1 MNILLLI
8 ISTILF
14 LLISIKIK
22 KTKYLKNYSG
32 DTHQKFTSNENIP
45 LIGGFFIIVIFV
57 IVLIEENIFFLIS
70 IILTFSLG
78 LFSDLNKITSPNK
91 RLLLQLIIVLFL
103 IIFTNLEINST
114 RVFILDRFLENNI
127 FNIFFVCFCALVLI
141 NGTNFI
147 DGLNGLSLGYYFI
160 VTIALLNNNF
170 YYSNL
175 LQGNELL
182 YLSCYLFI
190 FLIFNLFNLF
200 FIGDSGSY
208 SLGLIF
214 SFLLINI
221 YIVNSNISPFYIIL
235 LIWYPC
241 FELLFSI
248 VRKFNINFSPAK
260 PDVGHL
266 HQLIYNLIKNKF
278 NFSKLKSNNISSILI
293 LLFNSFSIFLGSIDI
308 YNTQNQIILIIVN
321 VLFYAI
327 IYKQLINYND
337 KLKIKKFN

>member
-1 MNILLLI
+1 MI
-8 ISTILF
+8 IKNLQQ
-14 LLISIKIK
+14 IKI
-22 KTKYLKNYSG
+22 
-32 DTHQKFTSNENIP
+32 FP
-45 LIGGFFIIVIFV
+45 LTGGFFII
-57 IVLIEENIFFLIS
+57 IVFLLVLFEENNFFLIS
-70 IILTFSLG
+70 IILIFFTRFV
-78 LFSDLNKITSPNK
+78 SDLNKIISPNK
-91 RLLLQLIIVLFL
+91 RLLLQVIIVLFL

-114 RVFILDRFLENNI
+114 RVIILDKFLENNI
-127 FNIFFVCFCALVLI
+127 FNIFFVSFCVLVLI

-190 FLIFNLFNLF
+190 FLILNQSNLF

-221 YIVNSNISPFYIIL
+221 YTVNSNISPFYIIL
-235 LIWYPC
+235 LVWYPC

-248 VRKFNINFSPAK
+248 LRKFNINFSPAK
-260 PDVGHL
+260 PDIRHL
-266 HQLIYNLIKNKF
+266 HQLIYNLIKNKY

-293 LLFNSFSIFLGSIDI
+293 LLFNSFSIFLGSADI
-308 YNTQNQIILIIVN
+308 YNSQNQIILIIMN
-321 VLFYAI
+321 ICSNSL
-327 IYKQLINYND
+327 
-337 KLKIKKFN
+337 

>member
-1 MNILLLI
+1 MNILLLV
-8 ISTILF
+8 ISTILL

-32 DTHQKFTSNENIP
+32 DDHQKFTTNKNIP
-45 LIGGFFIIVIFV
+45 LTGGFFII
-57 IVLIEENIFFLIS
+57 IVFLLALFEENNFFLIS
-70 IILTFSLG
+70 IILIFSLG
-78 LFSDLNKITSPNK
+78 LFSDLNKIISPNK
-91 RLLLQLIIVLFL
+91 RLLLQVIIVLFL

-114 RVFILDRFLENNI
+114 RVIILDKFLENNI
-127 FNIFFVCFCALVLI
+127 FNIFFVSFCVLVLI

-190 FLIFNLFNLF
+190 FLILNQSNLF

-221 YIVNSNISPFYIIL
+221 YTVNSNISPFYIIL
-235 LIWYPC
+235 LVWYPC

-248 VRKFNINFSPAK
+248 LRKFNINFSPAK
-260 PDVGHL
+260 PDIRHL
-266 HQLIYNLIKNKF
+266 HQLIYNLIKNKY

-293 LLFNSFSIFLGSIDI
+293 LLFNSCSIFLGSLDI
-308 YNTQNQIILIIVN
+308 YSSQNQIILIIIN
-321 VLFYAI
+321 ILFYTAA
-327 IYKQLINYND
+327 YKQLVNYKN
-337 KLKIKKFN
+337 KTKN

>member
-8 ISTILF
+8 ISTILL

-32 DTHQKFTSNENIP
+32 DDHQKFTTNKNIP
-45 LIGGFFIIVIFV
+45 LTGGFFII
-57 IVLIEENIFFLIS
+57 IVFLLVLFEENNFFLIS
-70 IILTFSLG
+70 IILIFSLG
-78 LFSDLNKITSPNK
+78 LLSDLNKIISPNK
-91 RLLLQLIIVLFL
+91 RLLLQVIIVLFL
-103 IIFTNLEINST
+103 IIFTKLEINST
-114 RVFILDRFLENNI
+114 RVIILDKFLENNI
-127 FNIFFVCFCALVLI
+127 FNVFFVSFCVLVLI

-190 FLIFNLFNLF
+190 FLILNQSNLF

-235 LIWYPC
+235 LVWYPC

-248 VRKFNINFSPAK
+248 LRKFNINFSPAK
-260 PDVGHL
+260 PDIRHL
-266 HQLIYNLIKNKF
+266 HQLIYNLIKNKY

-293 LLFNSFSIFLGSIDI
+293 LLFNSFSIFLGSVDI
-308 YNTQNQIILIIVN
+308 YSSQNQIILIIMN
-321 VLFYAI
+321 ILFYTAAYRQLVN
-327 IYKQLINYND
+327 YKNKTKN
-337 KLKIKKFN
+337 

>member
-32 DTHQKFTSNENIP
+32 DDHQKLTTNKNIP
-45 LIGGFFIIVIFV
+45 LIGGFFII
-57 IVLIEENIFFLIS
+57 IVFLLVLFEENNFFLIS
-70 IILTFSLG
+70 IILIFSLG
-78 LFSDLNKITSPNK
+78 LFSDLNKIISPNK
-91 RLLLQLIIVLFL
+91 RLLLQVIIVLFL

-114 RVFILDRFLENNI
+114 RVIILDEFLKNNI
-127 FNIFFVCFCALVLI
+127 FNIFFVSFCVLVLI

-190 FLIFNLFNLF
+190 FLILNQSNLF

-208 SLGLIF
+208 SLGMIF

-221 YIVNSNISPFYIIL
+221 YTVNSNISPFYIIL
-235 LIWYPC
+235 LVWYPC

-248 VRKFNINFSPAK
+248 LRKFNINFSPAK
-260 PDVGHL
+260 PDIRHL
-266 HQLIYNLIKNKF
+266 HQLIYNLIKNKYK
-278 NFSKLKSNNISSILI
+278 FSKLKSNNISSILI

-308 YNTQNQIILIIVN
+308 YNTQNQIILIIMN

-327 IYKQLINYND
+327 IYKQLIKYND

>member
-8 ISTILF
+8 ISTILL

-32 DTHQKFTSNENIP
+32 DDHQKFTTNKNIP
-45 LIGGFFIIVIFV
+45 LTGGFFII
-57 IVLIEENIFFLIS
+57 IVFLLVLFEENNFFLIS
-70 IILTFSLG
+70 IILIFSLG
-78 LFSDLNKITSPNK
+78 LFSDLNKIISPNK
-91 RLLLQLIIVLFL
+91 RLLLQVIIVLFL

-114 RVFILDRFLENNI
+114 RVIILDKFLENNI
-127 FNIFFVCFCALVLI
+127 FSIFFVCFCVLVLI

-170 YYSNL
+170 YYLNL

-190 FLIFNLFNLF
+190 FLILNQSNLF

-221 YIVNSNISPFYIIL
+221 YTVNSNISPFYIIL
-235 LIWYPC
+235 LVWYPC

-248 VRKFNINFSPAK
+248 LRKFNINFSPAK
-260 PDVGHL
+260 PDIRHL
-266 HQLIYNLIKNKF
+266 HQLIYNLIKNKY

-293 LLFNSFSIFLGSIDI
+293 LLFNSFSIFLGSVDI
-308 YNTQNQIILIIVN
+308 FSSQNQIILIIIN
-321 VLFYAI
+321 ILFYTAAYRQLVN
-327 IYKQLINYND
+327 YKNKTKN
-337 KLKIKKFN
+337 

>member
-8 ISTILF
+8 ISTILL

-32 DTHQKFTSNENIP
+32 DDHQKFTTNKNIP
-45 LIGGFFIIVIFV
+45 LTGGFFII
-57 IVLIEENIFFLIS
+57 IVFLLVLFEENNFFLIS
-70 IILTFSLG
+70 IILIFSLG
-78 LFSDLNKITSPNK
+78 LFSDLNKIISPNK
-91 RLLLQLIIVLFL
+91 RLLLQVIIVLFL

-114 RVFILDRFLENNI
+114 RVIILDKFLENNI
-127 FNIFFVCFCALVLI
+127 FNVFFVSFCVLVLI

-190 FLIFNLFNLF
+190 FLILNQSNLF

-221 YIVNSNISPFYIIL
+221 YTVNSNISPFYIIL
-235 LIWYPC
+235 LVWYPC

-248 VRKFNINFSPAK
+248 LRKFNINFSPAK
-260 PDVGHL
+260 PDIRHL
-266 HQLIYNLIKNKF
+266 HQLIYNLIKNKY

-293 LLFNSFSIFLGSIDI
+293 LLFNSFSIFLGSVDI
-308 YNTQNQIILIIVN
+308 YSSQNQIILIIMN
-321 VLFYAI
+321 ILFYTAAYRQLVN
-327 IYKQLINYND
+327 YKNKTKN
-337 KLKIKKFN
+337 

>member
-8 ISTILF
+8 ISTILL

-32 DTHQKFTSNENIP
+32 DDHQKFTTNKNIP
-45 LIGGFFIIVIFV
+45 LTGGFFII
-57 IVLIEENIFFLIS
+57 IVFLLVLFEENNFFLIS
-70 IILTFSLG
+70 IILIFSLG
-78 LFSDLNKITSPNK
+78 LFSDLNKIISPNK
-91 RLLLQLIIVLFL
+91 RLLLQVIIVLFL
-103 IIFTNLEINST
+103 IIFTSLEINST
-114 RVFILDRFLENNI
+114 RVIILDKFLENNI
-127 FNIFFVCFCALVLI
+127 FNVFFVSFCLLVLI

-175 LQGNELL
+175 LQGNELI

-190 FLIFNLFNLF
+190 FLILNQSNLF

-221 YIVNSNISPFYIIL
+221 YTVNSNISPFYIIL
-235 LIWYPC
+235 LVWYPC

-248 VRKFNINFSPAK
+248 LRKFNINFSPAK
-260 PDVGHL
+260 PDIKHL
-266 HQLIYNLIKNKF
+266 HQLVYNLIKNKY

-293 LLFNSFSIFLGSIDI
+293 LLFNSFSIFLGSVDI
-308 YNTQNQIILIIVN
+308 YSSQNQIILIIMNIV
-321 VLFYAI
+321 FYTVA
-327 IYKQLINYND
+327 YKQLVNYNN
-337 KLKIKKFN
+337 KTKN

>member
-1 MNILLLI
+1 MNILLII
-8 ISTILF
+8 ISTILL

-32 DTHQKFTSNENIP
+32 NDHQKFTTNENIP
-45 LIGGFFIIVIFV
+45 LTGGFFIV
-57 IVLIEENIFFLIS
+57 IVFLLVLFKENIFFLIS
-70 IILTFSLG
+70 IILIFSLG
-78 LFSDLNKITSPNK
+78 LLSDLNKIISPNK
-91 RLLLQLIIVLFL
+91 RLLLQVIIVLFL

-114 RVFILDRFLENNI
+114 RVIILDKFLKNNI
-127 FNIFFVCFCALVLI
+127 FNVFFVSLCVLVLI

-190 FLIFNLFNLF
+190 FLILNQSNLF

-221 YIVNSNISPFYIIL
+221 YSVNSNISPFYIIL
-235 LIWYPC
+235 LVWYPC

-248 VRKFNINFSPAK
+248 LRKFNINFSPAK
-260 PDVGHL
+260 PDIRHL
-266 HQLIYNLIKNKF
+266 HQLIYHLIMNKYNL
-278 NFSKLKSNNISSILI
+278 SKLKSNNVSSILI
-293 LLFNSFSIFLGSIDI
+293 LLFNSFSIFLGSVDI
-308 YNTQNQIILIIVN
+308 YNSQNQIILIILNILIYTAV
-321 VLFYAI
+321 
-327 IYKQLINYND
+327 YKQLVNYRNR
-337 KLKIKKFN
+337 IKN

>member
-8 ISTILF
+8 ISTILL

-32 DTHQKFTSNENIP
+32 DDHQKFTTNKNIP
-45 LIGGFFIIVIFV
+45 LTGGFFIITVF
-57 IVLIEENIFFLIS
+57 LLALFQESIFFLIS
-70 IILTFSLG
+70 IILIFSLG
-78 LFSDLNKITSPNK
+78 LFSDLNKIISPNK
-91 RLLLQLIIVLFL
+91 RLLLQVIIVLFL

-114 RVFILDRFLENNI
+114 RVIILDRFLKNNI
-127 FNIFFVCFCALVLI
+127 FNIFFVSFCLLVLI

-160 VTIALLNNNF
+160 IIIALLNNNF

-175 LQGNELL
+175 LQGNEFL

-190 FLIFNLFNLF
+190 FLIFNQSNLF

-214 SFLLINI
+214 GYLLINI
-221 YIVNSNISPFYIIL
+221 YSVNSSISPFYIIL
-235 LIWYPC
+235 LVWYPC

-248 VRKFNINFSPAK
+248 LRKFNINFSPAK
-260 PDVGHL
+260 PDVRHL
-266 HQLIYNLIKNKF
+266 HQLIYNLIRNKY
-278 NFSKLKSNNISSILI
+278 NLSKLKSNNISSILI
-293 LLFNSFSIFLGSIDI
+293 LLFNSFSIFLGSVDI
-308 YNTQNQIILIIVN
+308 YNSQKLIILIVLNI
-321 VLFYAI
+321 LFYTAVYNQLLN
-327 IYKQLINYND
+327 YKNKTKN
-337 KLKIKKFN
+337 

>member
-1 MNILLLI
+1 MNVLLLI
-8 ISTILF
+8 ISTILL

-32 DTHQKFTSNENIP
+32 DDHQKFTTNKDIP
-45 LIGGFFIIVIFV
+45 LTGGFFII
-57 IVLIEENIFFLIS
+57 IVFLLVLFEESNFFLVS
-70 IILTFSLG
+70 IILIFSLG
-78 LFSDLNKITSPNK
+78 LFSDLNKIISPNK
-91 RLLLQLIIVLFL
+91 RLLLQVIIVLFL

-114 RVFILDRFLENNI
+114 RVIILDKFLENNI
-127 FNIFFVCFCALVLI
+127 FNVFFVSFCVLVLI

-214 SFLLINI
+214 SFLLINF
-221 YIVNSNISPFYIIL
+221 YTVNSNISPFYIIL

-327 IYKQLINYND
+327 IYKQLINYNN

>member
-8 ISTILF
+8 VSIFLF

-32 DTHQKFTSNENIP
+32 DDHQKFTTNKNIP
-45 LIGGFFIIVIFV
+45 LTGGFFII
-57 IVLIEENIFFLIS
+57 IVFLLVLFEENNFFLIS
-70 IILTFSLG
+70 IILIFLLG
-78 LFSDLNKITSPNK
+78 LFSDLNKIISPNK
-91 RLLLQLIIVLFL
+91 RLLLQVIIVLFL

-114 RVFILDRFLENNI
+114 RVIILDKFLENNI
-127 FNIFFVCFCALVLI
+127 FNVFFVSFCVLVLI

-190 FLIFNLFNLF
+190 FLILNQSNLF

-221 YIVNSNISPFYIIL
+221 YAVNSNISPFYIIL
-235 LIWYPC
+235 LVWYPC

-248 VRKFNINFSPAK
+248 LRKFNINFSPAK
-260 PDVGHL
+260 PDIKHL
-266 HQLIYNLIKNKF
+266 HQLVYNLIKNKY

-293 LLFNSFSIFLGSIDI
+293 LLFNSFSIFLGSVDI
-308 YNTQNQIILIIVN
+308 YSSQNQIILIIMNIV
-321 VLFYAI
+321 FYTVA
-327 IYKQLINYND
+327 YKQLVNYNN
-337 KLKIKKFN
+337 KTKN

>member
-8 ISTILF
+8 ISTISL

-32 DTHQKFTSNENIP
+32 DDHQKFTTNKNIP
-45 LIGGFFIIVIFV
+45 LIGGFFII
-57 IVLIEENIFFLIS
+57 IVFLLVLFEENNFFLIS
-70 IILTFSLG
+70 IILIFSLG
-78 LFSDLNKITSPNK
+78 LFSDLKKIISPNK
-91 RLLLQLIIVLFL
+91 RLLLQVIIVLFL

-114 RVFILDRFLENNI
+114 RVIILDKFLENNI
-127 FNIFFVCFCALVLI
+127 FNVFFVSFCVLVLI

-175 LQGNELL
+175 LQGNELI

-190 FLIFNLFNLF
+190 FLILNQSNLF

-221 YIVNSNISPFYIIL
+221 YTVNSNISPFYIIL
-235 LIWYPC
+235 LVWYPC

-248 VRKFNINFSPAK
+248 LRKFNINFSPAK
-260 PDVGHL
+260 PDIRHL
-266 HQLIYNLIKNKF
+266 HQLIYNLIKNKY

-293 LLFNSFSIFLGSIDI
+293 LLFNSFSIFLGSVDI
-308 YNTQNQIILIIVN
+308 SSSQNQIILIIMN
-321 VLFYAI
+321 ILFYTVAYRQLVN
-327 IYKQLINYND
+327 YKNKTKN
-337 KLKIKKFN
+337 

>member
-8 ISTILF
+8 ISTILL

-32 DTHQKFTSNENIP
+32 DDHQKFTTNKNIP
-45 LIGGFFIIVIFV
+45 LTGGFFII
-57 IVLIEENIFFLIS
+57 IVFLLVLFEENNFFLIS
-70 IILTFSLG
+70 IILIFSLG
-78 LFSDLNKITSPNK
+78 LFSDLNKIVSPNK
-91 RLLLQLIIVLFL
+91 RLLLQVIIVLFL

-114 RVFILDRFLENNI
+114 RVIILDRFLGNNI
-127 FNIFFVCFCALVLI
+127 FNVFFVSFCVLVLI

-190 FLIFNLFNLF
+190 FLILNQSNLF

-221 YIVNSNISPFYIIL
+221 YTVNSNISPFYIIL
-235 LIWYPC
+235 LVWYPC

-248 VRKFNINFSPAK
+248 LRKFNINFSPAK
-260 PDVGHL
+260 PDIRHL
-266 HQLIYNLIKNKF
+266 HQLIYNLIKNKY

-293 LLFNSFSIFLGSIDI
+293 LLFNSFSIILGSVDI
-308 YNTQNQIILIIVN
+308 YSSQNQIILIIMN
-321 VLFYAI
+321 ILFYTAAYRQLVN
-327 IYKQLINYND
+327 YKNKTKN
-337 KLKIKKFN
+337 

>member
-32 DTHQKFTSNENIP
+32 DDHQKLTTNKNIP
-45 LIGGFFIIVIFV
+45 LIGGFFII
-57 IVLIEENIFFLIS
+57 IVFLLVLFEENNFFLIS
-70 IILTFSLG
+70 IILIFSLG
-78 LFSDLNKITSPNK
+78 LFSDLNKIISPNK
-91 RLLLQLIIVLFL
+91 RLLLQVIIVLFL

-114 RVFILDRFLENNI
+114 RVIILDEFLKNNI
-127 FNIFFVCFCALVLI
+127 FNIFFVSFCVLVLI

-190 FLIFNLFNLF
+190 FLILNQSNLF

-208 SLGLIF
+208 SLGMIF

-221 YIVNSNISPFYIIL
+221 YTVNSNISPFYIIL
-235 LIWYPC
+235 LVWYPC

-248 VRKFNINFSPAK
+248 LRKFNINFSPAK
-260 PDVGHL
+260 PDIRHL
-266 HQLIYNLIKNKF
+266 HQLIYNLIKNKY

-293 LLFNSFSIFLGSIDI
+293 LLFNSCSIFLGSLDI
-308 YNTQNQIILIIVN
+308 YSSQNQIILIIIN
-321 VLFYAI
+321 ILFYTAA
-327 IYKQLINYND
+327 YKQLVNYKN
-337 KLKIKKFN
+337 KTKN

>member
-8 ISTILF
+8 ISTILL

-32 DTHQKFTSNENIP
+32 DDHQKFTTNKNIP
-45 LIGGFFIIVIFV
+45 LTGGFFII
-57 IVLIEENIFFLIS
+57 IVFLLVLFEENNFFLIS
-70 IILTFSLG
+70 IILIFSLG
-78 LFSDLNKITSPNK
+78 LLSDLNKIISPNK
-91 RLLLQLIIVLFL
+91 RLLLQVIIVLFL
-103 IIFTNLEINST
+103 IIFTKLEINST
-114 RVFILDRFLENNI
+114 RVIILDKFLENNI
-127 FNIFFVCFCALVLI
+127 FNVFFVSFCVLVLI

-170 YYSNL
+170 YYLNL

-190 FLIFNLFNLF
+190 FLILNQSNLF

-235 LIWYPC
+235 LVWYPC

-248 VRKFNINFSPAK
+248 LRKFNINFSPAK
-260 PDVGHL
+260 PDIRHL
-266 HQLIYNLIKNKF
+266 HQLIYNLIKNKY

-293 LLFNSFSIFLGSIDI
+293 LLFNSFSIFLGSVDI
-308 YNTQNQIILIIVN
+308 YSSQNQIILIIMN
-321 VLFYAI
+321 ILFYTAAYRQLVN
-327 IYKQLINYND
+327 YKNKTKN
-337 KLKIKKFN
+337 

>member
-8 ISTILF
+8 ISTILL

-32 DTHQKFTSNENIP
+32 DDHQKFTTNKNIP
-45 LIGGFFIIVIFV
+45 LTGGFFII
-57 IVLIEENIFFLIS
+57 IVFLLVLFEENNFFLIS
-70 IILTFSLG
+70 IILIFSLG
-78 LFSDLNKITSPNK
+78 LFSDLNKIISPNK
-91 RLLLQLIIVLFL
+91 RLLLQVIIVLFL

-114 RVFILDRFLENNI
+114 RVIILDKFLENNI
-127 FNIFFVCFCALVLI
+127 FNVFFVSFCVLVLI

-190 FLIFNLFNLF
+190 FLILNQSNLF

-221 YIVNSNISPFYIIL
+221 YTVNSNISPFYIIL
-235 LIWYPC
+235 LVWYPC

-248 VRKFNINFSPAK
+248 LRKFNINFSPAK
-260 PDVGHL
+260 PDIRHL
-266 HQLIYNLIKNKF
+266 HQLIYNLIKNKY

-293 LLFNSFSIFLGSIDI
+293 LLFNSFSIFLGSVDI
-308 YNTQNQIILIIVN
+308 SSSQNQIILIIMN
-321 VLFYAI
+321 ILFYTVAYRQLVN
-327 IYKQLINYND
+327 YKNKTKN
-337 KLKIKKFN
+337 

>member
-8 ISTILF
+8 ISTILL

-32 DTHQKFTSNENIP
+32 DDHQKFTTNKNIT
-45 LIGGFFIIVIFV
+45 LTGGFFIIIIFL
-57 IVLIEENIFFLIS
+57 IVLFEENIFFLIS

-78 LFSDLNKITSPNK
+78 LFSDLNKIISPNK
-91 RLLLQLIIVLFL
+91 RLLLQVIIVLFL

-114 RVFILDRFLENNI
+114 RVIILDRFLKNNI
-127 FNIFFVCFCALVLI
+127 FNIFFVSFCLLVLI

-160 VTIALLNNNF
+160 IIIALLNNNF

-175 LQGNELL
+175 LQGNEFL

-190 FLIFNLFNLF
+190 FLIFNQSNLF

-214 SFLLINI
+214 GYLLINI
-221 YIVNSNISPFYIIL
+221 YSVNSSISPFYIIL
-235 LIWYPC
+235 LVWYPC

-248 VRKFNINFSPAK
+248 LRKFNINFSPAK
-260 PDVGHL
+260 PDVRHL
-266 HQLIYNLIKNKF
+266 HQLIYNLIRNKY
-278 NFSKLKSNNISSILI
+278 NLSKLKSNNISSILI
-293 LLFNSFSIFLGSIDI
+293 LLFNSFSIFLGSVDI
-308 YNTQNQIILIIVN
+308 YNSQKLIILIVLNI
-321 VLFYAI
+321 LFYTAVYNQLLN
-327 IYKQLINYND
+327 YKNKTKN
-337 KLKIKKFN
+337 

>member
-8 ISTILF
+8 ISTILL

-32 DTHQKFTSNENIP
+32 EDHQKFTTNKNIP
-45 LIGGFFIIVIFV
+45 LTGGFFII
-57 IVLIEENIFFLIS
+57 IVFLLVLFEENNFFLIS
-70 IILTFSLG
+70 IILIFSLG
-78 LFSDLNKITSPNK
+78 LFSDLNKIISPNK
-91 RLLLQLIIVLFL
+91 RLLLQVIIVLFL

-114 RVFILDRFLENNI
+114 RVIILDKFLENNI
-127 FNIFFVCFCALVLI
+127 FNVFFVSFCVLVLI

-175 LQGNELL
+175 LQGNELP

-190 FLIFNLFNLF
+190 FLILNQSNLF

-221 YIVNSNISPFYIIL
+221 YTVNSNISPFYIIL
-235 LIWYPC
+235 LVWYPC

-248 VRKFNINFSPAK
+248 LRKFNINFSPAK
-260 PDVGHL
+260 PDIRHL
-266 HQLIYNLIKNKF
+266 HQLIYNLIKNKY

-293 LLFNSFSIFLGSIDI
+293 LLFNSFSIFLGSVDI
-308 YNTQNQIILIIVN
+308 YSSQNQIILIIMN
-321 VLFYAI
+321 ILFYTAAYRQLVN
-327 IYKQLINYND
+327 YKNKTKN
-337 KLKIKKFN
+337 

>member
-32 DTHQKFTSNENIP
+32 DDHQKLTTNKNIP
-45 LIGGFFIIVIFV
+45 LIGGFFII
-57 IVLIEENIFFLIS
+57 IVFLLVLFEENNFFLIS
-70 IILTFSLG
+70 IILIFSLG
-78 LFSDLNKITSPNK
+78 LFSDLNKIISPNK
-91 RLLLQLIIVLFL
+91 RLLLQVIIVLFL

-114 RVFILDRFLENNI
+114 RVIILDKFLENNI
-127 FNIFFVCFCALVLI
+127 FNIFFVSFCVLVLI

-190 FLIFNLFNLF
+190 FLILNQSNLF

-208 SLGLIF
+208 SLGMIF

-221 YIVNSNISPFYIIL
+221 YTVNSNISPFYIIL
-235 LIWYPC
+235 LVWYPC

-248 VRKFNINFSPAK
+248 LRKFNINFSPAK
-260 PDVGHL
+260 PDIRHL
-266 HQLIYNLIKNKF
+266 HQLIYNLIKNKYK
-278 NFSKLKSNNISSILI
+278 FSKLKSNNISSILI
-293 LLFNSFSIFLGSIDI
+293 LLFNSCSIFLGSLDI
-308 YNTQNQIILIIVN
+308 YNTQNQIILIVMN
-321 VLFYAI
+321 GLFYVLTYNQLVN
-327 IYKQLINYND
+327 YKD
-337 KLKIKKFN
+337 KLKK

>member
-32 DTHQKFTSNENIP
+32 DDHQKLTTNKNIP
-45 LIGGFFIIVIFV
+45 LIGGFFII
-57 IVLIEENIFFLIS
+57 IVFLLVLFEENNFFLIS
-70 IILTFSLG
+70 IILIFSLG
-78 LFSDLNKITSPNK
+78 LLSDLNKIISPNK
-91 RLLLQLIIVLFL
+91 RLLLQVIIVLFL

-114 RVFILDRFLENNI
+114 RVIILDRFLENNI
-127 FNIFFVCFCALVLI
+127 FNIFFVSFCVLVFI

-147 DGLNGLSLGYYFI
+147 DGLNGLSVGYYFI

-208 SLGLIF
+208 SLGMIF

-221 YIVNSNISPFYIIL
+221 YTVNSNISPFYIIL

-260 PDVGHL
+260 PDIRHL
-266 HQLIYNLIKNKF
+266 HQLIYNLIKNKYK
-278 NFSKLKSNNISSILI
+278 FSKLKSNNISSILI
-293 LLFNSFSIFLGSIDI
+293 LLFNSCSIFLGSLDI
-308 YNTQNQIILIIVN
+308 YNTQNQIILIIMN
-321 VLFYAI
+321 ILFYTAA
-327 IYKQLINYND
+327 YKQLANYKN
-337 KLKIKKFN
+337 KTKN

>member
-8 ISTILF
+8 ISAILL

-32 DTHQKFTSNENIP
+32 DDHQKFTTNKNVP
-45 LIGGFFIIVIFV
+45 LTGGFFII
-57 IVLIEENIFFLIS
+57 IVFLLVLFEENNFFLIS
-70 IILTFSLG
+70 IILIFSLG
-78 LFSDLNKITSPNK
+78 LFSDLNKIVSPNK
-91 RLLLQLIIVLFL
+91 RLLLQVIIVLFL

-114 RVFILDRFLENNI
+114 RVIILDRFLGNNI
-127 FNIFFVCFCALVLI
+127 FNVFFVSFCVLVLI

-160 VTIALLNNNF
+160 ITIALLNNNF
-170 YYSNL
+170 YYLNL

-190 FLIFNLFNLF
+190 FLILNQFNLF

-221 YIVNSNISPFYIIL
+221 YTVNSNISPFYIIL
-235 LIWYPC
+235 LVWYPC

-248 VRKFNINFSPAK
+248 LRKFNINFSPAK
-260 PDVGHL
+260 PDTRHL
-266 HQLIYNLIKNKF
+266 HQLIYNLIKSKY
-278 NFSKLKSNNISSILI
+278 NFSKLNSNNISSILI
-293 LLFNSFSIFLGSIDI
+293 LFFNSFSIFLGSVDI
-308 YNTQNQIILIIVN
+308 YSSQNQIILIIMN
-321 VLFYAI
+321 ILFYIAA
-327 IYKQLINYND
+327 YKLLVNYKN
-337 KLKIKKFN
+337 KTKN

>member
-8 ISTILF
+8 ISTILL

-32 DTHQKFTSNENIP
+32 DDHQKFTTNKNIP
-45 LIGGFFIIVIFV
+45 LTGGFFII
-57 IVLIEENIFFLIS
+57 IVFLLVLFEENNFFLIS
-70 IILTFSLG
+70 IILIFLLG
-78 LFSDLNKITSPNK
+78 LFSDLNKIISPNK
-91 RLLLQLIIVLFL
+91 RLLLQVIIVLFL

-114 RVFILDRFLENNI
+114 RVIILDKFLENNI
-127 FNIFFVCFCALVLI
+127 FNVFFVSFCVLVLI

-190 FLIFNLFNLF
+190 FLILNQSNLF

-221 YIVNSNISPFYIIL
+221 YTVNSNISPFYIIL
-235 LIWYPC
+235 LVWYPC

-248 VRKFNINFSPAK
+248 LRKFNINFSPAK
-260 PDVGHL
+260 PDIRHL
-266 HQLIYNLIKNKF
+266 HQLIYNLIKNKY

-293 LLFNSFSIFLGSIDI
+293 LFFNSISIFLGSIDI
-308 YNTQNQIILIIVN
+308 RNTENQIILIIVN
-321 VLFYAI
+321 ALLYTV
-327 IYKQLINYND
+327 IYKQLSDHKSKKN
-337 KLKIKKFN
+337 KLIL

>member
-1 MNILLLI
+1 MNILVLI
-8 ISTILF
+8 ISTILL

-32 DTHQKFTSNENIP
+32 DDHQKFTTNKNIP
-45 LIGGFFIIVIFV
+45 LTGGFFII
-57 IVLIEENIFFLIS
+57 IVFLLVLFKENNFFLIS
-70 IILTFSLG
+70 IILIFSLG
-78 LFSDLNKITSPNK
+78 LFSDLNKIISPNK
-91 RLLLQLIIVLFL
+91 RLLLQVIIVLFL

-114 RVFILDRFLENNI
+114 RVIILDKFLENNI
-127 FNIFFVCFCALVLI
+127 FNIFFVSFCVIVLI

-190 FLIFNLFNLF
+190 FLILNQSNLF

-221 YIVNSNISPFYIIL
+221 YTVNSYISPFYIIL
-235 LIWYPC
+235 LVWYPC

-248 VRKFNINFSPAK
+248 LRKFNINFSPAK
-260 PDVGHL
+260 PDIRHL
-266 HQLIYNLIKNKF
+266 HQLIYNLIKNKY

-293 LLFNSFSIFLGSIDI
+293 LLFNSFSIFLGSVDI
-308 YNTQNQIILIIVN
+308 YSSQNQIILIIINILLYTAAYKHLVN
-321 VLFYAI
+321 
-327 IYKQLINYND
+327 YKNKTKN
-337 KLKIKKFN
+337 

>member
-32 DTHQKFTSNENIP
+32 DDHQKLTTNKNIP
-45 LIGGFFIIVIFV
+45 LIGGFFII
-57 IVLIEENIFFLIS
+57 IVFLLVLFEENNFFLIS
-70 IILTFSLG
+70 IILTFLLG
-78 LFSDLNKITSPNK
+78 LFSDLNKIISPNK
-91 RLLLQLIIVLFL
+91 RLLLQVIIVLFL

-114 RVFILDRFLENNI
+114 RVIILDRFLENNI
-127 FNIFFVCFCALVLI
+127 FNIFFVCFCVLVLI

-160 VTIALLNNNF
+160 VTVALLNNNF

-221 YIVNSNISPFYIIL
+221 YTVNSNISPFYIIL
-235 LIWYPC
+235 LVWYPC

-248 VRKFNINFSPAK
+248 VRKFNINFSPTR

-293 LLFNSFSIFLGSIDI
+293 LLFNSCSIFLGSLDI
-308 YNTQNQIILIIVN
+308 YNTQNQIILIIMN
-321 VLFYAI
+321 ILFYTAA
-327 IYKQLINYND
+327 YKQLANYKN
-337 KLKIKKFN
+337 KTKN

>member
-8 ISTILF
+8 ISTILL

-32 DTHQKFTSNENIP
+32 DDHQKFTTNKNIP
-45 LIGGFFIIVIFV
+45 LTGGFFII
-57 IVLIEENIFFLIS
+57 IVFLLVLFEENNFFLIS
-70 IILTFSLG
+70 IILIFSLG
-78 LFSDLNKITSPNK
+78 LFSDLNKIISPNK
-91 RLLLQLIIVLFL
+91 RLLLQVIIVLFL

-114 RVFILDRFLENNI
+114 RVIILDKFLENNI
-127 FNIFFVCFCALVLI
+127 FNVFFVSFCVLVLI

-190 FLIFNLFNLF
+190 FLILNQSNLF

-221 YIVNSNISPFYIIL
+221 YTVNSNISPFYIIL
-235 LIWYPC
+235 LVWYPC

-248 VRKFNINFSPAK
+248 LRKFNINFSPAK
-260 PDVGHL
+260 PDIRHL
-266 HQLIYNLIKNKF
+266 HQLIYNLIKNKY

-293 LLFNSFSIFLGSIDI
+293 LLFNSFSIFLGSVDI
-308 YNTQNQIILIIVN
+308 YSSQNQIILIIMN
-321 VLFYAI
+321 ILFYTAA
-327 IYKQLINYND
+327 YKQLVNYKN
-337 KLKIKKFN
+337 KTNN

>member
-8 ISTILF
+8 ISTILL

-32 DTHQKFTSNENIP
+32 DDHQKFTTNKNIP
-45 LIGGFFIIVIFV
+45 LTGGFFII
-57 IVLIEENIFFLIS
+57 IVFLLVLFEENNFFLIS
-70 IILTFSLG
+70 IILIFSLG
-78 LFSDLNKITSPNK
+78 LFSDLNKIISPNK
-91 RLLLQLIIVLFL
+91 RLLLQVIIVLFL

-114 RVFILDRFLENNI
+114 RVIILDKFLENNI
-127 FNIFFVCFCALVLI
+127 FNVFFVSFCVLVLI

-190 FLIFNLFNLF
+190 FLILNQSNLF

-221 YIVNSNISPFYIIL
+221 YTVNSNISPFYIIL
-235 LIWYPC
+235 LVWYPC

-248 VRKFNINFSPAK
+248 LRKFNINFSPAK
-260 PDVGHL
+260 PDIRHL
-266 HQLIYNLIKNKF
+266 HQLIYNLIKNKY

-293 LLFNSFSIFLGSIDI
+293 LLFNSFSIFLGSVDI
-308 YNTQNQIILIIVN
+308 SSSQNQIILIIMN
-321 VLFYAI
+321 ILFYTAAYRQLVN
-327 IYKQLINYND
+327 YKNKTKN
-337 KLKIKKFN
+337 

>member
-32 DTHQKFTSNENIP
+32 DDHQKLTTNKNIP
-45 LIGGFFIIVIFV
+45 LIGGFFII
-57 IVLIEENIFFLIS
+57 IVFLLVLFEENNFFLIS
-70 IILTFSLG
+70 IILIFSLG
-78 LFSDLNKITSPNK
+78 LFSDLNKIISPNK
-91 RLLLQLIIVLFL
+91 RLLLQVIIVLFL

-114 RVFILDRFLENNI
+114 RVIILDRFLENNI
-127 FNIFFVCFCALVLI
+127 FNIFFVCFCVLVLI

-190 FLIFNLFNLF
+190 FLILNQSNLF

-208 SLGLIF
+208 SLGMIF

-221 YIVNSNISPFYIIL
+221 YTVNSNISPFYIIL
-235 LIWYPC
+235 LVWYPC

-260 PDVGHL
+260 PDIGHL

-293 LLFNSFSIFLGSIDI
+293 LLFNSCSIFLGSLDI
-308 YNTQNQIILIIVN
+308 YNTQNQIILIIMN
-321 VLFYAI
+321 ILFYTAA
-327 IYKQLINYND
+327 YKQLANYKN
-337 KLKIKKFN
+337 KTKN

>member
-1 MNILLLI
+1 MNILLLF

-32 DTHQKFTSNENIP
+32 DDHQKFTTNKKIP
-45 LIGGFFIIVIFV
+45 LTGGFFII
-57 IVLIEENIFFLIS
+57 IVFLLVLFEENNFFLMS
-70 IILTFSLG
+70 IILIFSLG
-78 LFSDLNKITSPNK
+78 LFSDLNKIISPNK
-91 RLLLQLIIVLFL
+91 RLLLQLIIILFL

-114 RVFILDRFLENNI
+114 RVIILDKFLENNI
-127 FNIFFVCFCALVLI
+127 INVFFVSFCVLVLI

-160 VTIALLNNNF
+160 VTIALLNNNL

-190 FLIFNLFNLF
+190 FLILNQSNLF

-221 YIVNSNISPFYIIL
+221 YAVNSNISPFYIIL
-235 LIWYPC
+235 LVWYPC

-248 VRKFNINFSPAK
+248 LRKFNINFSPAK
-260 PDVGHL
+260 PDIRHL
-266 HQLIYNLIKNKF
+266 HQLIYNLIKNKY

-293 LLFNSFSIFLGSIDI
+293 LLFNSFSIFLGSVDI
-308 YNTQNQIILIIVN
+308 YSSQNQIILIIMN
-321 VLFYAI
+321 ILFYTAA
-327 IYKQLINYND
+327 YKLLVDYKNKTKN
-337 KLKIKKFN
+337 

>member
-1 MNILLLI
+1 M
-8 ISTILF
+8 
-14 LLISIKIK
+14 
-22 KTKYLKNYSG
+22 
-32 DTHQKFTSNENIP
+32 
-45 LIGGFFIIVIFV
+45 
-57 IVLIEENIFFLIS
+57 
-70 IILTFSLG
+70 
-78 LFSDLNKITSPNK
+78 
-91 RLLLQLIIVLFL
+91 FL

-114 RVFILDRFLENNI
+114 RVIILDKFLENNI
-127 FNIFFVCFCALVLI
+127 FNVFFVSFCVLVLI

-190 FLIFNLFNLF
+190 FLILNQSNLF

-214 SFLLINI
+214 SFLLINV
-221 YIVNSNISPFYIIL
+221 YTVNSNISPFYIIL
-235 LIWYPC
+235 LVWYPC

-248 VRKFNINFSPAK
+248 LRKFNINFSPAK
-260 PDVGHL
+260 PDIRHL
-266 HQLIYNLIKNKF
+266 HQLIYNLIKNKY

-293 LLFNSFSIFLGSIDI
+293 LLFNSFSIFLGSVDI
-308 YNTQNQIILIIVN
+308 SSSQNQIILIIMN
-321 VLFYAI
+321 ILFYTGAYRQLVN
-327 IYKQLINYND
+327 YKNKTKN
-337 KLKIKKFN
+337 

>member
-8 ISTILF
+8 ISTISL

-32 DTHQKFTSNENIP
+32 DNHQKFTTNKNIP
-45 LIGGFFIIVIFV
+45 LTGGFFII
-57 IVLIEENIFFLIS
+57 IVFLLVLFEENNFFLIS
-70 IILTFSLG
+70 IILIFSLG
-78 LFSDLNKITSPNK
+78 LFSDLNKIISPNK
-91 RLLLQLIIVLFL
+91 RLLLQVIIVLFL
-103 IIFTNLEINST
+103 IIFTKLEINST
-114 RVFILDRFLENNI
+114 RVIILDKFLENNI
-127 FNIFFVCFCALVLI
+127 FNVFFVSFCVLVLI

-190 FLIFNLFNLF
+190 FLILNQSNLF

-221 YIVNSNISPFYIIL
+221 YTVNSNISPFYIIL
-235 LIWYPC
+235 LVWYPC

-248 VRKFNINFSPAK
+248 LRKFNINFSPAK
-260 PDVGHL
+260 PDIRHL
-266 HQLIYNLIKNKF
+266 HQLIYNLIKNKY

-293 LLFNSFSIFLGSIDI
+293 LLFNSCSIFLGSLDI
-308 YNTQNQIILIIVN
+308 YNTQNQIILIIMN
-321 VLFYAI
+321 ILFYTAA
-327 IYKQLINYND
+327 YKQLANYKN
-337 KLKIKKFN
+337 KTKN

>member
-32 DTHQKFTSNENIP
+32 DDHQKFTTNKNIP
-45 LIGGFFIIVIFV
+45 LTGGFFII
-57 IVLIEENIFFLIS
+57 IVFLLVLFEENNFFLIS
-70 IILTFSLG
+70 IILIFSLG
-78 LFSDLNKITSPNK
+78 LFSDLNKIISPNK
-91 RLLLQLIIVLFL
+91 RLLLQVIIVLFL

-114 RVFILDRFLENNI
+114 RVIILDKFLENNI
-127 FNIFFVCFCALVLI
+127 FNIFFVCFCVLVLI

-190 FLIFNLFNLF
+190 FLILNQSNLF

-221 YIVNSNISPFYIIL
+221 YTVNSNISPFYIIL
-235 LIWYPC
+235 LVWYPC

-248 VRKFNINFSPAK
+248 LRKFNINFSPAK
-260 PDVGHL
+260 PDIRHL
-266 HQLIYNLIKNKF
+266 HQLVYNLIKNRY

-293 LLFNSFSIFLGSIDI
+293 LLFNSFSIFLGSADI
-308 YNTQNQIILIIVN
+308 YNSQNQIILIIIN
-321 VLFYAI
+321 ILFYTVA
-327 IYKQLINYND
+327 YKQLVNYKD
-337 KLKIKKFN
+337 KTKNKKI